1 MLLRSRG
8 AIFGTAAV
16 RCSHLFASAAAA
28 WWLTSAVCIA
38 DDPPFF
44 AALTDAM
51 HGKGLQIDGPAG
63 PALRSLNP
71 HKLIFRGW
79 SGSAHMVSWLIQAVA
94 TRQLTGIGIAAG
106 LMFSGGS
113 YGCFDEP
120 PVARGS
126 CAVCNTSSYERDAN
140 ALGCS
145 NTFAERGLSQPY
157 CQLCCPRN
165 FTEQFYQ
172 DNPEAYATHPP
183 TFLVQTTVDFCSDSC
198 AGRNYHEC
206 ATTTSPF
213 PLC

>member
-1 MLLRSRG
+1 MRSRG

-16 RCSHLFASAAAA
+16 RCPHLFASAVAA
-28 WWLTSAVCIA
+28 WWLTSAALCRT

-126 CAVCNTSSYERDAN
+126 CGACGE
-140 ALGCS
+140 LG
-145 NTFAERGLSQPY
+145 
-157 CQLCCPRN
+157 
-165 FTEQFYQ
+165 
-172 DNPEAYATHPP
+172 
-183 TFLVQTTVDFCSDSC
+183 
-198 AGRNYHEC
+198 
-206 ATTTSPF
+206 
-213 PLC
+213 

>member
-1 MLLRSRG
+1 
-8 AIFGTAAV
+8 
-16 RCSHLFASAAAA
+16 
-28 WWLTSAVCIA
+28 
-38 DDPPFF
+38 
-44 AALTDAM
+44 M

-71 HKLIFRGW
+71 RKLIFRGW

-126 CAVCNTSSYERDAN
+126 CAACNTSSYSRDAN

-145 NTFAERGLSQPY
+145 NTCTPRHSLIRLRMCAALALS
-157 CQLCCPRN
+157 
-165 FTEQFYQ
+165 
-172 DNPEAYATHPP
+172 
-183 TFLVQTTVDFCSDSC
+183 
-198 AGRNYHEC
+198 
-206 ATTTSPF
+206 
-213 PLC
+213 

>member
-1 MLLRSRG
+1 MRSRG
-8 AIFGTAAV
+8 VIFGTAAV
-16 RCSHLFASAAAA
+16 RCPHLFASAAAA
-28 WWLTSAVCIA
+28 RWLTSAVCIA

-126 CAVCNTSSYERDAN
+126 CGACNTSSYSRDPN

-145 NTFAERGLSQPY
+145 NTCTPRHSLIRLRMCAALALS
-157 CQLCCPRN
+157 
-165 FTEQFYQ
+165 
-172 DNPEAYATHPP
+172 
-183 TFLVQTTVDFCSDSC
+183 
-198 AGRNYHEC
+198 
-206 ATTTSPF
+206 
-213 PLC
+213 

>member
-1 MLLRSRG
+1 
-8 AIFGTAAV
+8 
-16 RCSHLFASAAAA
+16 
-28 WWLTSAVCIA
+28 
-38 DDPPFF
+38 
-44 AALTDAM
+44 M

-126 CAVCNTSSYERDAN
+126 CAACNTSSYARDAN

-145 NTFAERGLSQPY
+145 NT
-157 CQLCCPRN
+157 CTPR
-165 FTEQFYQ
+165 
-172 DNPEAYATHPP
+172 HC
-183 TFLVQTTVDFCSDSC
+183 LIRLRMC
-198 AGRNYHEC
+198 A
-206 ATTTSPF
+206 AQS
-213 PLC
+213 